1 MRHYL
6 LLIFLLTSLIVACG
20 SSVESSEPDPD
31 SIPPID
37 TTNHSVPLDEILFDT
52 FRSYDRVVPL
62 PEADPALINRLRDAI
77 PPIFS
82 PVFET
87 ADDAGWLSE
96 KDLVL
101 GYAEGGFA
109 FAYPLK
115 IMNWHEIV
123 EHEIEVEGETRYIL
137 ATY

>member
-1 MRHYL
+1 MEP
-6 LLIFLLTSLIVACG
+6 A
-20 SSVESSEPDPD
+20 EPDPD
-31 SIPPID
+31 NIPPID
-37 TTNHSVPLDEILFDT
+37 TSNHNVPLDEILFDT
-52 FRSYDRVVPL
+52 FRRQNRVVPL
-62 PEADPALINRLRDAI
+62 TEAKPELINRLRDAI

-82 PVFET
+82 PQFEQ
-87 ADDAGWLSE
+87 ADEVGWLSE

-101 GYAEGGFA
+101 GYAEGDFA

-123 EHEIEVEGETRYIL
+123 AHDIEVNGEMRYIL